1 MGSVNMKKSLGFFL
15 LLFAGLSMGVFAQS
29 KPYTVVFYNLEN
41 LFDTIKSP
49 NTYDEEF
56 TPKGSNAW
64 TGEKYHHKLRN
75 IEQVFYSIAG
85 ENKTFPTL
93 IGVSEI
99 ENRSVLEDVVSMP
112 RLQKANYQIAH
123 FDSPDARGIDVALL
137 YRPDQ
142 FRYLSSEPIPVR
154 LASDPK
160 WKTRDILMVHGTIE
174 GEPFFVF
181 VNHWPS
187 RRGGQQA
194 SEHLRMLA
202 ASVLRHKVDS
212 IQTAVPQ
219 AKIIIMGD
227 LNDDPVDKSIAQV
240 LGAGGNIGKLGTTG
254 LFNPYLDMF
263 KKGFGT
269 LAYQD
274 SWNLFDNIIV
284 NANLANKLTGTIGLM
299 RANGNDYYGQI
310 FDRAFLKQKE
320 GQYKNYPFRTYVGGS
335 FMGGYSDHFPV
346 FIYLSK

>member
-1 MGSVNMKKSLGFFL
+1 MKRSFGFFL
-15 LLFAGLSMGVFAQS
+15 LLFAGLSLGVFAQN

-64 TGEKYHHKLRN
+64 TGEKYKHKLKN
-75 IEQVFYSIAG
+75 IEQVFYTIAG
-85 ENKTFPTL
+85 ENKSYTTL

-99 ENRSVLEDVVSMP
+99 ENRSVLEDVATMP
-112 RLQKANYQIAH
+112 KLKKANYQIAH
-123 FDSPDARGIDVALL
+123 FDSPDARGVDVALF

-142 FRYLSSEPIPVR
+142 FQYVSSEAVPVR
-154 LASDPK
+154 LASDAH

-202 ASVLRHKVDS
+202 AGVLRHKVDS
-212 IQTAVPQ
+212 IQEVMPQ

-227 LNDDPVDKSIAQV
+227 LNDDPIDKSIANT
-240 LGAGGNIGKLGTTG
+240 LGAKNNIKKLSKTD
-254 LFNPYLDMF
+254 LFNPYFDMF
-263 KKGFGT
+263 KKGYGT

-274 SWNLFDNIIV
+274 SWNLFDNIII
-284 NANLANKLTGTIGLM
+284 NANLANKLTGNIGIYQ
-299 RANGNDYYGQI
+299 APGNDYYGQI
-310 FDRAFLKQKE
+310 FDRTFLRQKE
-320 GQYKNYPFRTYVGGS
+320 GQYKNYPYRTYVGGS

-346 FIYLSK
+346 YIYLSK